1 MKSFGDRSDGGE
13 QPRGTRRRE
22 ARRCDR
28 LARGEGESPWRCA
41 SATGGEVCGQGGLTT
56 KRYLRHIFDSCWTDL
71 LAADP
76 KSSSDLVP
84 VHCGAAAAGARSLGG
99 VSTAGGRRRRVRRCV
114 ASRWTSRRRPC
125 GAGASRSGCH
135 PPRREEGWGIRTDG
149 AAVRE
154 RQAGLGAAVGATRS
168 TRRRYASA
176 YARCERPTRAT
187 TAARAHRPPLPR
199 RPRRRPPLV
208 AARCRRGADPI
219 DTPSTT
225 RPRSTSTSPAGRS
238 R

>member
-1 MKSFGDRSDGGE
+1 LAVRDVERLDDAIGWLAARASRLGG
-13 QPRGTRRRE
+13 
-22 ARRCDR
+22 ARVRP
-28 LARGEGESPWRCA
+28 AVRCA
-41 SATGGEVCGQGGLTT
+41 GRAASPRRDIFGISSTVAGQICSQLMIRNRPWTWCPSGLP
-56 KRYLRHIFDSCWTDL
+56 
-71 LAADP
+71 LA
-76 KSSSDLVP
+76 
-84 VHCGAAAAGARSLGG
+84 HCGPAAAGARSLGG

-114 ASRWTSRRRPC
+114 AARWTSRRRPC

-135 PPRREEGWGIRTDG
+135 PPRREEGWGIRADG

-154 RQAGLGAAVGATRS
+154 RQAGLGAAGGATRS

-187 TAARAHRPPLPR
+187 TAARTHRPPLPR